1 MEGSMH
7 NRLRVTLV
15 LWPTF
20 FSNSPAFSEGN
31 LVISQRAG

>member
-7 NRLRVTLV
+7 NRLRAALV
-15 LWPTF
+15 LRSTF
-20 FSNSPAFSEGN
+20 FIYPAFSEGN